1 MRQSNSGF
9 AASPA
14 DILWVWYFIL
24 QLFYNYLSNTRITRL
39 LILNHVIHLKSTIM
53 KNSVSCLAIIMMI
66 FLMQMN
72 GSCNYGRTKLE
83 NEVKKAFD
91 LRMKGQVDEA
101 RSLLE
106 NILTKD
112 STLAMAHY
120 EMARLKLYMFV
131 GRGSASIDEIASEA
145 GKAVNFEPANVVY
158 AYYLAMAKFMNAFMA
173 MQMQKEDVKGLV
185 QETCVQFEKVLALKP
200 DYHEAMLY
208 LVEMY
213 GMLPPDMGGDSLKAT
228 AYAEKLA
235 AMDGYY
241 GALAKAALAD
251 ESTDFVKFW
260 EDLLAKDQKNSS
272 LMTEVGKAY
281 LYKNDLVNAEKY
293 FNEAMKADPSM
304 NYLILNLARY
314 QMYTV
319 MQNQDKASTELPIAK
334 TYVEKYLDSKPEPI
348 IPMKAYSIGM
358 LSIFE
363 RFLGNK
369 EEADKREA
377 EARSLDPYFSQAS
390 GLPMLLLFDPPDKIC
405 HHYFSFFRPF

>member
-1 MRQSNSGF
+1 MKN
-9 AASPA
+9 
-14 DILWVWYFIL
+14 LNYF
-24 QLFYNYLSNTRITRL
+24 L
-39 LILNHVIHLKSTIM
+39 LIVAFIAMSLTGT
-53 KNSVSCLAIIMMI
+53 C
-66 FLMQMN
+66 FN
-72 GSCNYGRTKLE
+72 GKTSFNK
-83 NEVKKAFD
+83 EVKKAYD

-101 RSLLE
+101 RTLLE
-106 NILTKD
+106 KILAQD
-112 STLAMAHY
+112 STIAMAHY

-145 GKAVNFEPANVVY
+145 GKAVAFEPANVVY

-185 QETCVQFEKVLALKP
+185 QETCAQFENVLNLKP

-235 AMDGYY
+235 VMDGYY
-241 GALAKAALAD
+241 GARAKASLAD
-251 ESTDFVKFW
+251 ENTDFVKFW

-272 LMTEVGKAY
+272 LMTEIGKAY
-281 LYKNDLVNAEKY
+281 LYKDDLVNAEKY
-293 FNEAMKADPSM
+293 FNEAMKADPAM

-314 QMYTV
+314 HMYTV
-319 MQNQDKASTELPIAK
+319 MQNQDKAISELPIAK
-334 TYVEKYLDSKPEPI
+334 TYVEKYLNSKPEPI

-369 EEADKREA
+369 EEADKKEA

-390 GLPMLLLFDPPDKIC
+390 GLPMLMLFDPPDTVC
-405 HHYFSFFRPF
+405 HHYFSFFTPF